1 MSKVKLHLDFETR
14 SVVPFGKSAG
24 AKGVN
29 AQQYARHPTTEIRH
43 ACYAFGDGPVHH
55 WHAWKGDPVPDD
67 LMAAAADDEIIFG
80 AHNAGFEQA
89 IWEHIMVPMYGA
101 PPLPIER
108 MDCTAARAA
117 IMALPRSLEE
127 AAVVMQLATQ
137 KDGEGHKVMMKVSK
151 PRAPKKATKTRPAE
165 DPDQIYWHEE
175 PELMIRQGEYCEV
188 DVIVEREL
196 DAVLVPMTALQRQ
209 QWLRVHRAN
218 MRGVSLNIPF
228 VKKALECVAVIARGY
243 DKRFMELTDG
253 QVKSANDLKSM
264 KAFLADRGIS
274 ADKMDKTAVIHLL
287 EQHADD
293 EVACAVMQLR
303 QEAAKS
309 SVAKLH
315 RYLTLSDE
323 QMRMLENFLF
333 HAANTGRLGGRGAQ
347 LQNLPSRGGLKW
359 WEALRCI
366 QIILSCDDPVWAIQI
381 IEILFGE
388 VPTALSSCLR
398 ACIVARPG
406 TKLFVADFSNIE
418 GRVGAWLANE
428 TWKLKAFK
436 AYDTPLLD
444 AQGNRIPCKDD
455 GFKRKGADLYK
466 ITAGQILGVSPWD
479 VSKVE
484 RNVLGKVSDLSLLFG
499 GGVGAY
505 VSMGKNY
512 NVDMSNYWELIKSTM
527 DEQFLGKALWGWNKF
542 GKADATR
549 NKMTEAAWMASET
562 VKCAWRDRHPAIVKA
577 WAECETQSLQAL
589 LHPGKW
595 FPVFGGKCAI
605 GTKVIGGINFLIYRL
620 PSGRRLYRAKAS
632 IVPVKKFGKQ
642 SSEIRFWG
650 VDSTSKRWMRMSTY
664 GGDTF
669 QSFVQATAYDMMDV
683 GWDNV
688 EQDGFEVN
696 LSVHDE
702 LGAEGLPDRS
712 LDDFINGMN
721 RMRDWAK
728 GCPVSAAGYVADS
741 YRKD

>member
-1 MSKVKLHLDFETR
+1 MSKRKCHLDFETR

-29 AQQYARHPTTEIRH
+29 VQQYAKHPTTEIRH
-43 ACYAFGDGPVHH
+43 ACYAFNDGPVYH
-55 WHAWKGDPVPDD
+55 WHAWRGDPVPDD
-67 LMAAAADDEIIFG
+67 LLQAVTDGWIFG

-89 IWEHIMVPMYGA
+89 IWEHIMVPVFGA
-101 PPLPIER
+101 PPLEMEQ

-127 AAVVMQLATQ
+127 AAEVMELPVL

-151 PRAPKKATKTRPAE
+151 PRPPKKATKTRPAE
-165 DPDQIYWHEE
+165 DPNGIYWHEE
-175 PELMIRQGEYCEV
+175 PELMIRQGAYCEV
-188 DVIVEREL
+188 DVIVERLL
-196 DAVLVPMTALQRQ
+196 DGVLEPMTELQRQ

-218 MRGVSLNIPF
+218 MRGVMIDTAF
-228 VKKALECVAVIARGY
+228 VEKALDVVAVIARGY
-243 DKRFMELTDG
+243 DKRFSDLTNG
-253 QVKSANDLKSM
+253 KVKSANDLHSM
-264 KAFLADRGIS
+264 KAWLADRGID
-274 ADKMDKTAVIHLL
+274 AEKMDKTAVIHLL
-287 EQHADD
+287 KDHAED
-293 EVACAVMQLR
+293 ETACAVMQLR

-315 RYLTLSDE
+315 RFLVLTDE
-323 QMRMLENFLF
+323 QQRMLENFLF

-359 WEALRCI
+359 WQALKCI
-366 QIILSCDDPVWAIQI
+366 EIILACSDPAWAIQI
-381 IEILFGE
+381 IEALYGE

-398 ACIVARPG
+398 ACIMARPG

-418 GRVGAWLANE
+418 GRVGAWLAGE
-428 TWKLKAFK
+428 TWKLRAFK
-436 AYDTPLLD
+436 AYDTPVLD
-444 AQGNRIPCKDD
+444 ADGNRIPCKDD

-466 ITAGQILGVSPWD
+466 ITAGQILGISAWD
-479 VSKVE
+479 VGKIE

-512 NVDMSNYWELIKSTM
+512 NVDMSNYWDLIKATM
-527 DEQFLGKALWGWNKF
+527 DDQFIDKARWGWNKF
-542 GKADATR
+542 GEKDAKR
-549 NKMTEAAWMASET
+549 SDMTQEAWMASET
-562 VKCAWRDRHPAIVKA
+562 VKCAWRDRHPAIIKA
-577 WAECETQSLQAL
+577 WSECETQSLQAL

-632 IVPVKKFGKQ
+632 IASVKKFGKQ

-650 VDSTSKRWMRMSTY
+650 VDSTTKKWKRMSTY

-683 GWDNV
+683 GWANV
-688 EQDGFEVN
+688 EADGFEVN

-702 LGAEGLPDRS
+702 LGAEGHPDRS

-721 RMRDWAK
+721 RMREWAK
-728 GCPVSAAGYVADS
+728 GCPVSAAGYIADN

>member
-1 MSKVKLHLDFETR
+1 MTERKLHLDWETR

-24 AKGVN
+24 PKGVN

-43 ACYAFGDGPVHH
+43 ACYAFEDGPVHH
-55 WHAWKGDPVPDD
+55 WHAWRGDPAPQD
-67 LMAAAADDEIIFG
+67 LMDAVADGWIVC

-89 IWEHIMVPMYGA
+89 IWEHIFVPVFGA
-101 PPLPIER
+101 PPLEMEQ

-127 AAVVMQLATQ
+127 VAQILKLDVQ
-137 KDGEGHKVMMKVSK
+137 KDDEGHKVMMKVSK
-151 PRAPKKATKTRPAE
+151 PRAPKKATKKSPGE
-165 DPDQIYWHEE
+165 DPNGIYWHEDDA
-175 PELMIRQGEYCEV
+175 LMIRQGQYCEV
-188 DVIVEREL
+188 DVIVERL
-196 DAVLVPMTALQRQ
+196 ADKALKPMSALQRQ

-218 MRGVSLNIPF
+218 MRGVMIDTAF
-228 VKKALECVAVIARGY
+228 VSAAVNVVNVIAKGY
-243 DKRFMELTDG
+243 DRRFAEITQG
-253 QVKSANDLKSM
+253 AVKSATDLVSM
-264 KAFLADRGIS
+264 KAFLAERGIDS
-274 ADKMDKTAVIHLL
+274 EVMDKTAVIHLL

-303 QEAAKS
+303 QEAGKS

-315 RYLTLSDE
+315 RFITLTDE
-323 QMRMLENFLF
+323 QQRMLENFLF

-359 WEALRCI
+359 WQAERCI
-366 QIILSCDDPVWAIQI
+366 QIILACSDPAWAVEI
-381 IEILFGE
+381 IEALYGE

-398 ACIVARPG
+398 GCIMARPG
-406 TKLFVADFSNIE
+406 TRLYVADFSNIE
-418 GRVGAWLANE
+418 GRVGAWLADE
-428 TWKLKAFK
+428 KWKLKAFR

-444 AQGNRIPCKDD
+444 DQGNRIPCKDD
-455 GFKRKGADLYK
+455 GFKRVGADLYK

-479 VSKVE
+479 VNKVE

-512 NVDMSNYWELIKSTM
+512 NVDMSNYWELIKSSM
-527 DEQFLGKALWGWNKF
+527 DDQFIEKARWGWGKF
-542 GKADATR
+542 GKGDATR
-549 NKMTEAAWMASET
+549 SGMTEAAWMASET
-562 VKCAWRDRHPAIVKA
+562 VKCAWRDRHPAIIKA

-605 GTKVIGGINFLIYRL
+605 GTQKIAGMMFLIYRL
-620 PSGRRLYRAKAS
+620 PSGRRLYRANAS
-632 IVPVKKFGKQ
+632 ISAVKKFGRNA
-642 SSEIRFWG
+642 SEIRFWG
-650 VDSTSKRWMRMSTY
+650 VDSTSKKWKRMSTY

-669 QSFVQATAYDMMDV
+669 QSFVQATAYDMMDA

-688 EQDGFEVN
+688 EQDGFDVN

-702 LGAEGLPDRS
+702 LGAEAPPTRS

-721 RMRDWAK
+721 RMPGWAN
-728 GCPVSAAGYVADS
+728 GCPVSAAGYIADR
-741 YRKD
+741 YRKE